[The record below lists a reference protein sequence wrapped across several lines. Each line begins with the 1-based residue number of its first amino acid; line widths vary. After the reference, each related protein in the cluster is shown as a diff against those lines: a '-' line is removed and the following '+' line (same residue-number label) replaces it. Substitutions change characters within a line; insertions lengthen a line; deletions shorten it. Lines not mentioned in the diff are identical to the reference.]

1 MSSQN
6 SQKPWEFADSHVAS
20 AGRAIQF
27 EGVEHLAFVQPRAAW
42 KGFPARVVASSLVV
56 LIGLYRRLL
65 SPVLGP
71 TCRFHP
77 TCSAYAIE
85 AIRLH
90 GPVFGS
96 GRAIARLARCH
107 PWSDGGYD
115 PVR

>member
-1 MSSQN
+1 MLSQD
-6 SQKPWEFADSHVAS
+6 SQKPWDYADSCVVAT
-20 AGRAIQF
+20 GRTIQL
-27 EGVEHLAFVQPRAAW
+27 ERVEHGELVQPRAVWA
-42 KGFPARVVASSLVV
+42 GLPTRAAASSLVL
-56 LIGLYRRLL
+56 LIRLYQWLL

-115 PVR
+115 PVQ